1 MFFVILTFLL
11 RRTWKTKIIAPCKE
25 LQIAKRY
32 LNAIESRLKTSR
44 PKIHVSP
51 SNGSS
56 IAEPLRPTLALF
68 NKASAVVVAVVAVLQ
83 SSALNIL
90 VELTPLNDNA
100 LRKAMM
106 KITKLI

>member
-1 MFFVILTFLL
+1 MFFVIRTFLL

-56 IAEPLRPTLALF
+56 IAEPLRPILAFF
-68 NKASAVVVAVVAVLQ
+68 NKASAVVAVLQ
-83 SSALNIL
+83 PSALNIL
-90 VELTPLNDNA
+90 VELTSLNDNA